1 MTQAQYM
8 PEDSQFWAGLMMV
21 KREFLSLGKFDL
33 GDGSQVRFWEDS
45 WIRPRP
51 LKSLFPTLYNIVR
64 RKSVSVRSV
73 LSMTPLNIAFRRSL
87 MGVNLQAWHNV
98 VAMVADVQLTNQRYR
113 FVWRLHQNGL
123 FSVKSMYRALL
134 GAQAIPYNTLI

>member
-1 MTQAQYM
+1 MLG
-8 PEDSQFWAGLMMV
+8 DSQFWAGLMKF

-51 LKSLFPTLYNIVR
+51 LKSLFPALYNIVR
-64 RKSVSVRSV
+64 KKNASVRSV
-73 LSMTPLNIAFRRSL
+73 LSTTPLNVAFRRSL

-98 VAMVADVQLTNQRYR
+98 VAMMADV
-113 FVWRLHQNGL
+113 
-123 FSVKSMYRALL
+123 
-134 GAQAIPYNTLI
+134 

>member
-1 MTQAQYM
+1 MLG
-8 PEDSQFWAGLMMV
+8 DSQFWAGLMKV

-51 LKSLFPTLYNIVR
+51 LKSLFPALYNTVR
-64 RKSVSVRSV
+64 RKNAYVRSV
-73 LSMTPLNIAFRRSL
+73 LSMTPLNVAFRRSV

-98 VAMVADVQLTNQRYR
+98 VAMVADV
-113 FVWRLHQNGL
+113 
-123 FSVKSMYRALL
+123 
-134 GAQAIPYNTLI
+134 